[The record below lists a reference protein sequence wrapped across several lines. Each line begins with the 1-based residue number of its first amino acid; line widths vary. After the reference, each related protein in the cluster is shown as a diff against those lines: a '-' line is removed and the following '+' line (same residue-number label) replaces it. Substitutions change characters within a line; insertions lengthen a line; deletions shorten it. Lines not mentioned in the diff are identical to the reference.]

1 MLTAQLF
8 LVFLDST
15 NSTRSFT
22 VEARAQIIRVS
33 HKRKKGNH
41 RGGVM
46 RTNGVIFNSCQSR
59 TLTRPL
65 GGIEE
70 PSLGCRDEANDECPI
85 GVVVRLGVGRGF
97 ARM

>member
-1 MLTAQLF
+1 
-8 LVFLDST
+8 
-15 NSTRSFT
+15 
-22 VEARAQIIRVS
+22 
-33 HKRKKGNH
+33 
-41 RGGVM
+41 M

-65 GGIEE
+65 GSIEE
-70 PSLGCRDEANDECPI
+70 PSLGCRDETNDECPI